1 MPNLTWKC
9 TTCSNASGFTGCKA
23 ESRHRPENCLY
34 LCGIGSDT
42 RWERDVDESI
52 QPKDS
57 LDIAMGIPLDKKAR
71 RHRLRYKNVS

>member
-1 MPNLTWKC
+1 MLRFKCSDLC
-9 TTCSNASGFTGCKA
+9 TTNCVIELEPDDYLNNTPTRCVFTGY
-23 ESRHRPENCLY
+23 RINWVP
-34 LCGIGSDT
+34 
-42 RWERDVDESI
+42 VDESI